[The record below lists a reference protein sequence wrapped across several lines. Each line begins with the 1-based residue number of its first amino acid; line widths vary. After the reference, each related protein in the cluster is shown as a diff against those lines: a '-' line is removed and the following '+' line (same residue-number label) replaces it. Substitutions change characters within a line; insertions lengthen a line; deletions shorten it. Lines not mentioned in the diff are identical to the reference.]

1 MRFQKIAISA
11 IIALLGIAML
21 SGCAAKLPNNS
32 DTQTI
37 SSVTTQSGTASST
50 APTDQKLLSL
60 HKEILDNKCQAGMAF
75 IGGVD
80 KNFSEKELREF
91 MKSSLYA
98 EKYSFLCD
106 APIVDAGGTELYAVV
121 TASQKCQAS
130 VYRAKM
136 TDSGEYDVTTDN
148 ALYEGK
154 GFDCFLLRCNVSDIH
169 SDVVIS
175 FKNGDK
181 IFTVFPMVSGSSG
194 KLIAENCYDFTLN
207 PDSGK
212 SQDDVAIA
220 QMILLDSDEIKYYI
234 DKGMTLQ
241 YTGRTQEIDG
251 RSCWIFALGTDHG
264 DNFVREFY
272 YGVCDNLIYSYDA
285 VSDSWNVLGAG

>member
-1 MRFQKIAISA
+1 MIFKKFSVLAIVS
-11 IIALLGIAML
+11 LLGIAML
-21 SGCAAKLPNNS
+21 SGCGTTQPNNS
-32 DTQTI
+32 DPNK
-37 SSVTTQSGTASST
+37 SGTAT
-50 APTDQKLLSL
+50 TQAETTVKANPELLSL
-60 HKEILDNKCQAGMAF
+60 RKEIRDNKCQAGMAF
-75 IGGVD
+75 IGGISKD
-80 KNFSEKELREF
+80 INKKEIREF
-91 MKSSLYA
+91 MKNSLYT

-121 TASQKCQAS
+121 TASQQCEAS
-130 VYRAKM
+130 VYRAKI
-136 TDSGEYDVTTDN
+136 TDSGDYDITTDN

-169 SDVVIS
+169 SDAVIS

-181 IFTVFPMVSGSSG
+181 IFSVFPMISGSSG
-194 KLIAENCYDFTLN
+194 KLIAENCYDFTLY

-220 QMILLDSDEIKYYI
+220 QMILLDSDEVKYYI
-234 DKGMTLQ
+234 NKGMTLQ

-251 RSCWIFALGTDHG
+251 RLCWIFAIGTDHG

-272 YGVCDNLIYSYDA
+272 YGVCDNLIYSYDTA
-285 VSDSWNVLGAG
+285 SDEWNVLGAG

>member
-1 MRFQKIAISA
+1 MIIKRFVALATVSLFGIAILA
-11 IIALLGIAML
+11 
-21 SGCAAKLPNNS
+21 GCGATQPSNS
-32 DTQTI
+32 DAAEITATAAQT
-37 SSVTTQSGTASST
+37 TTVK
-50 APTDQKLLSL
+50 TDQKLLSL
-60 HKEILDNKCQAGMAF
+60 RNEIKENNFQAGMAF
-75 IGGVD
+75 IGGID
-80 KNFSEKELREF
+80 KNSGKKEIRAF
-91 MKSSLYA
+91 IQSSLYA

-121 TASQKCQAS
+121 TASRQCQAS
-130 VYRAKM
+130 VYRAKI
-136 TDSGEYDVTTDN
+136 TDSGEYDITTDK

-181 IFTVFPMVSGSSG
+181 TFSVFPMISGSSG
-194 KLIAENCYDFTLN
+194 KLIAENCYDFSVSA
-207 PDSGK
+207 DDGK
-212 SQDDVAIA
+212 SQNDVAIA
-220 QMILLDSDEIKYYI
+220 QMLLLDSDEVKDHIS
-234 DKGMTLQ
+234 KGMTLQ

-251 RSCWIFALGTDHG
+251 RSCRIFALGTEHG

>member
-1 MRFQKIAISA
+1 MRSQKIAISA
-11 IIALLGIAML
+11 IISLLGIAML

-37 SSVTTQSGTASST
+37 SSVTTQSDTASST

-80 KNFSEKELREF
+80 KNFSEKEIREF

-106 APIVDAGGTELYAVV
+106 APFVDAGGTELYAVI
-121 TASQKCQAS
+121 TPKMSCRAS
-130 VYRAKM
+130 VYKAEMNGR
-136 TDSGEYDVTTDN
+136 GEYDIFTDK
-148 ALYEGK
+148 ALYNGK
-154 GFDCFLLRCNVSDIH
+154 GMDCFLLRCNVSDLH
-169 SDVVIS
+169 SNAVVS

-181 IFTVFPMVSGSSG
+181 NFSVFPMISGSGG
-194 KLIAENCYDFTLN
+194 KLITENCYDFTLN

-212 SQDDVAIA
+212 SQNDVAIA
-220 QMILLDSDEIKYYI
+220 QMILLDSDEVKYYI
-234 DKGMTLQ
+234 NKGMTLQ

-251 RSCWIFALGTDHG
+251 RLCWIFALGTDHG

-272 YGVCDNLIYSYDA
+272 YGVCDNLIYSYDTA
-285 VSDSWNVLGAG
+285 SDEWKILGAG